1 MNAFVT
7 GADRER
13 IQSQLTPG
21 EKLLWCGKP
30 EVGLLSPP
38 NVFCLFFGGIVI
50 GVSLVAM
57 QCKSDGVIPTLIGTP
72 GFIIL
77 NVVILMGII
86 LLCARN
92 RRRWVYA
99 LTDKRALVL
108 THKDLR
114 AYEIKPYMVLRSRV
128 PERGVGKLVFEIE
141 KDDESLQEWGFLRCR
156 GLAEPLRLLEE
167 MLGGLA
173 LESAKS
179 PELRRAEKE
188 AALINLSQEVH
199 LMPKIIGIL
208 ITSLLFTGGSI
219 FYYTQQ
225 GTWEGAKIFL
235 MVGLFCGVAS
245 IITLSTCLRGRKL
258 LRERNSDTP

>member
-13 IQSQLTPG
+13 VQAQLSPG
-21 EKLLWCGKP
+21 ETLLWCGKP
-30 EVGLLSPP
+30 DVGLLNPP
-38 NVFCLFFGGIVI
+38 NVFCLFIGSIVI

-57 QCKSDGVIPTLIGTP
+57 RCESDGVIPTLIGTP

-77 NVVILMGII
+77 NMVIMMGII

-108 THKDLR
+108 THKGLR
-114 AYEIKPYMVLRSRV
+114 AYEIKPYMVLSSRV

-141 KDDESLQEWGFLRCR
+141 KDDESREEWGFLRCR
-156 GLAEPLRLLEE
+156 GLAEPLQLLEDR
-167 MLGGLA
+167 LGGLA

-188 AALINLSQEVH
+188 EALIKLAQEAH
-199 LMPKIIGIL
+199 LIPKLIGFL
-208 ITSLLFTGGSI
+208 IASLLFTGGSI

-235 MVGLFCGVAS
+235 MVGLFCGVVS
-245 IITLSTCLRGRKL
+245 IISLGTCLRGRRL